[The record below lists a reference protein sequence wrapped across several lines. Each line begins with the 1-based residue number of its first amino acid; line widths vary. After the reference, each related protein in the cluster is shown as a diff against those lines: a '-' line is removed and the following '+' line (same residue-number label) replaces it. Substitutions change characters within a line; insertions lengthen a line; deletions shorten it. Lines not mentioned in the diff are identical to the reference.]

1 MNGKTALKHAWAVCD
16 RLLLLAVFVLLGVA
30 WHLRGRGEAADEAG
44 PAGATR
50 KVLWRRPESRAKAV
64 EGLRVSTGGRNMS
77 AIARSL
83 VESDWERMPSR
94 PAMDIREDGKSFEI
108 LFALPEGVARES
120 VRVTTAGS
128 TLTLA
133 MRTDEEGGA
142 SYLKHV
148 RLPCRVERAAN
159 VQSVISN
166 NVLRVRI
173 QAAES

>member
-30 WHLRGRGEAADEAG
+30 WHLRGREDAADPM
-44 PAGATR
+44 PAGAPR
-50 KVLWRRPESRAKAV
+50 KVLWRRPEAREKTV
-64 EGLRVSTGGRNMS
+64 EGLRVSTGGRSMS
-77 AIARSL
+77 AIARSM
-83 VESDWERMPSR
+83 VESDWERIPSS

-133 MRTDEEGGA
+133 MRTDEAGGGA
-142 SYLKHV
+142 YLKHV

-173 QAAES
+173 QAAEG

>member
-1 MNGKTALKHAWAVCD
+1 
-16 RLLLLAVFVLLGVA
+16 
-30 WHLRGRGEAADEAG
+30 
-44 PAGATR
+44 
-50 KVLWRRPESRAKAV
+50 
-64 EGLRVSTGGRNMS
+64 
-77 AIARSL
+77 
-83 VESDWERMPSR
+83 
-94 PAMDIREDGKSFEI
+94 MDIREDGKSFEI

-133 MRTDEEGGA
+133 MRTDEAGGGA
-142 SYLKHV
+142 YLKHV

-173 QAAES
+173 QAAEG

>member
-1 MNGKTALKHAWAVCD
+1 MNGKTALERAWAVCD
-16 RLLLLAVFVLLGVA
+16 RVLLVAAFVLLGVA
-30 WHLRGRGEAADEAG
+30 WYSRGREETAG
-44 PAGATR
+44 PARPEVTR
-50 KVLWRRPESRAKAV
+50 GGLLRRPESRAKAV
-64 EGLRVSTGGRNMS
+64 DGLRVSTGRRSMS
-77 AIARSL
+77 AIARSM